1 MLSFSMVAIS
11 LSLDGLSELGLR
23 HATVLLLMIF
33 GMASFVAYWLH
44 ATQVEAPLFSLK
56 LFDVPSYR
64 VGILGNLF
72 SRIGSGSMP
81 FLIPLL
87 FQVALGFSP
96 IESGMQM
103 VPVAI
108 AGMISKRLILP
119 VIRELGYRRVLVGN
133 TLLVGFAM
141 ASFALI
147 SADEPTWLRIAQLAF
162 FGLVNSLQFTAM
174 NTITL
179 NDLEGPL
186 ASGGNSL
193 LSMVMMLST
202 SFGVASASGL
212 LAAFTGIF
220 DVEQGPAALPAFHAT
235 FVCVGLI
242 TSTSSVIFWQLDR
255 PRRNTVKPEAATRV
269 D

>member
-1 MLSFSMVAIS
+1 
-11 LSLDGLSELGLR
+11 
-23 HATVLLLMIF
+23 
-33 GMASFVAYWLH
+33 
-44 ATQVEAPLFSLK
+44 
-56 LFDVPSYR
+56 
-64 VGILGNLF
+64 
-72 SRIGSGSMP
+72 
-81 FLIPLL
+81 
-87 FQVALGFSP
+87 
-96 IESGMQM
+96 
-103 VPVAI
+103 
-108 AGMISKRLILP
+108 
-119 VIRELGYRRVLVGN
+119 
-133 TLLVGFAM
+133 
-141 ASFALI
+141 
-147 SADEPTWLRIAQLAF
+147 
-162 FGLVNSLQFTAM
+162 M